1 MKKFILFIQERHQF
15 LYNLFLLLFA
25 MSIVVYVLPRKGSFK
40 YEFQKGKPWLHEDY
54 VAPFDFAI
62 IRSQTDIDTEKGEI
76 AARSPLFFKRLPDED
91 SLQIQKFE
99 TSLIEVQDST
109 MSPDGE
115 VALHAR
121 KLLITIYEKGL
132 IQTSEIEVQPN
143 KPLLINQ
150 DGVNENLDI
159 NNFYSLNQAKD
170 VLLTD
175 SILSQDERI
184 RAFALG
190 ALNYSVLFDKKTTD
204 AYLESQLGKVLTTQG
219 LVQQGENIVFKGN
232 IVDEQ
237 IFNKLSSIKLAYEGS
252 FANRSSFYLVLGG
265 QILLVG
271 TLLYMLFLFLS
282 HFRPHILENSTSLT
296 LVLFN
301 MVVMVILAKVVVG
314 YNPSWIYLTP
324 FPILPIILRAFYDTR
339 LALFAHIVTILL
351 IGFLAPNGFEFVFL
365 QFVAGIFSILTVTGI
380 FKRAQLFTASLKIT
394 AIYMIV
400 FLGFT
405 IIQEGTVDLDDLLVL
420 GFFGINGFLSL
431 FAFPLIYL
439 FEKVFGLVSDVTL
452 LELSDTNSPI
462 LRELSEKA
470 PGTFQHSLQV
480 ANLAESA
487 TLAVGGNALLVRTGA
502 LYHDIGKLDA
512 PFYFVE
518 NQTTG
523 VNPHDELSFQES
535 AKIIIGHVSNGIK
548 RAKKAKLPET
558 IIDFIRT
565 HHGTSTVQYF
575 YRQYIKSFP
584 DKEGDLEPFTYPGPK
599 PFSKETAILMMADSV
614 EAASKSLKEYTESSV
629 TDLVTR
635 IINHQMQEGQ
645 FENADITLKEILEI
659 KAVFAKKLLNIY
671 HLRIEYPD

>member
-1 MKKFILFIQERHQF
+1 MRKFILFIQDKHQ
-15 LYNLFLLLFA
+15 LIYNLFLLVITL
-25 MSIVVYVLPRKGSFK
+25 SVVVYVLPRKGSFK

-62 IRSQTDIDTEKGEI
+62 LRSEADIETEKEEI
-76 AARSPLFFKRLPDED
+76 SKRSPLFFKKFEAQEEKQLNNFNQSVLAIND
-91 SLQIQKFE
+91 SLLMHSE
-99 TSLIEVQDST
+99 EVKR
-109 MSPDGE
+109 
-115 VALHAR
+115 AR
-121 KLLITIYEKGL
+121 VLLSKIYQRGL
-132 IQTSEIEVQPN
+132 IQTSEVDLKEDRPM
-143 KPLLINQ
+143 LIN
-150 DGVNENLDI
+150 DKGI
-159 NNFYSLNQAKD
+159 NSPLQLSDFYSLQQAKG
-170 VLLTD
+170 LLLND
-175 SILSQDERI
+175 SILSKNQKI
-184 RAFALG
+184 TSNALG
-190 ALNYSVLFDKKTTD
+190 ALGYSVVFDKKTTE
-204 AYLESQLGKVLTTQG
+204 AYLESQLNKVLKTQG

-232 IVDEQ
+232 IVDET
-237 IFNKLSSIKLAYEGS
+237 IYNKLSSIRKAYEGS
-252 FANRSSFYLVLGG
+252 FDNRSSFYLVLTG
-265 QILLVG
+265 QVLLVG
-271 TLLYMLFLFLS
+271 TLLYMLFLFLT
-282 HFRPHILENSTSLT
+282 HFRPHILENSSSLT

-301 MVVMVILAKVVVG
+301 LVVMVILAKMIVD

-339 LALFAHIVTILL
+339 LALFVHIVTILL

-380 FKRAQLFTASLKIT
+380 FKRAQLFTASFKIT
-394 AIYMIV
+394 LIYMVV

-405 IIQEGTVDLDDLLVL
+405 IIHEGNISQNDVFVL
-420 GFFGINGFLSL
+420 GYFGINGFLSL

-487 TLAVGGNALLVRTGA
+487 TQAVSGNTLLVRTGA
-502 LYHDIGKLDA
+502 LYHDIGKLDS
-512 PFYFVE
+512 PVYFVE
-518 NQTTG
+518 NQSTG

-535 AKIIIGHVSNGIK
+535 AKIIIGHVASGVK
-548 RAKKAKLPET
+548 RAKKANLPEG

-575 YRQYIKSFP
+575 YKQYIKSFP
-584 DKEGDLEPFTYPGPK
+584 DKEGDLEPFSYPGPK

-614 EAASKSLKEYTESSV
+614 EAASKSLKEHTEKSV
-629 TDLVTR
+629 NELVEK
-635 IINHQMQEGQ
+635 IINHQMAEGQ
-645 FENADITLKEILEI
+645 FENADITLKEILQIKEI
-659 KAVFAKKLLNIY
+659 FKKKLMNIY

>member
-1 MKKFILFIQERHQF
+1 MRKFILFIQDKHQ
-15 LYNLFLLLFA
+15 LIYNLFLLVITLSVA
-25 MSIVVYVLPRKGSFK
+25 VYVLPRKGSFK

-62 IRSQTDIDTEKGEI
+62 LRSEADIETEKEEI
-76 AARSPLFFKRLPDED
+76 SKRSPLFFKKFDAQKDNQLASFNQSILALNDSALWQSEEVKRARL
-91 SLQIQKFE
+91 
-99 TSLIEVQDST
+99 
-109 MSPDGE
+109 
-115 VALHAR
+115 
-121 KLLITIYEKGL
+121 LLSKIYQRGL
-132 IQTSEIEVQPN
+132 IQTTEVDLSEERPMLIN
-143 KPLLINQ
+143 DKGINSPLLLS
-150 DGVNENLDI
+150 DY
-159 NNFYSLNQAKD
+159 YSLQQAKG
-170 VLLTD
+170 LLLND
-175 SILSQDERI
+175 SILSENQKI
-184 RAFALG
+184 TSNAIGALG
-190 ALNYSVLFDKKTTD
+190 YSVVFDKKTTE
-204 AYLESQLGKVLTTQG
+204 AYLQSQLNKVLKTQG

-232 IVDEQ
+232 IVDET
-237 IFNKLSSIKLAYEGS
+237 IYNKLNSIRQAYEGS
-252 FANRSSFYLVLGG
+252 FDNRSSFYLVLTG
-265 QILLVG
+265 QVLLVG
-271 TLLYMLFLFLS
+271 TLLYMLFLFLT
-282 HFRPHILENSTSLT
+282 HFRPHILENSSSLT

-301 MVVMVILAKVVVG
+301 MVVMVVLAKMVVD

-339 LALFAHIVTILL
+339 LALFVHIVTILL

-380 FKRAQLFTASLKIT
+380 FKRAQLFTASFKIT
-394 AIYMIV
+394 LIYMVV

-405 IIQEGTVDLDDLLVL
+405 IIHEGNISQNDLFVL
-420 GFFGINGFLSL
+420 GYFGINGFLSL

-487 TLAVGGNALLVRTGA
+487 TQAVSGNTLLVRTGA
-502 LYHDIGKLDA
+502 LYHDIGKLDS
-512 PFYFVE
+512 PVYFVE
-518 NQTTG
+518 NQSTG

-535 AKIIIGHVSNGIK
+535 AKIIIGHVASGVK
-548 RAKKAKLPET
+548 RAKKANLPEG

-575 YRQYIKSFP
+575 YKQYIKSFP
-584 DKEGDLEPFTYPGPK
+584 DKVGDLEPFSYPGPK

-614 EAASKSLKEYTESSV
+614 EAASKSLKEHTEKSV
-629 TDLVTR
+629 NELVEK
-635 IINHQMQEGQ
+635 IINHQMAEGQ
-645 FENADITLKEILEI
+645 FENADITLKEILQIKEI
-659 KAVFAKKLLNIY
+659 FKKKLMNIY

>member
-1 MKKFILFIQERHQF
+1 
-15 LYNLFLLLFA
+15 
-25 MSIVVYVLPRKGSFK
+25 MSVVVYVLPRKGSFK

-62 IRSQTDIDTEKGEI
+62 LRSDADIEIEKEEI
-76 AARSPLFFKRLPDED
+76 SKRSPLFFK
-91 SLQIQKFE
+91 KFNAQAE
-99 TSLIEVQDST
+99 KQQNSFKEAVLALNDST
-109 MSPDGE
+109 LLQSAE
-115 VALHAR
+115 VLRAR
-121 KLLITIYEKGL
+121 VLLNKIYQRGL
-132 IQTSEIEVQPN
+132 IQTSEVDLKEERPM
-143 KPLLINQ
+143 LINDQ
-150 DGVNENLDI
+150 GI
-159 NNFYSLNQAKD
+159 NSPLQLSDYYSLQQAKS
-170 VLLTD
+170 LLLND
-175 SILSQDERI
+175 SILSRNQKI
-184 RAFALG
+184 TSSALG
-190 ALNYSVLFDKKTTD
+190 ALGYSVVFDKKTTD
-204 AYLESQLGKVLTTQG
+204 AYLESQLNKVLKTQG

-232 IVDEQ
+232 IVDEG
-237 IFNKLSSIKLAYEGS
+237 IYNKLNSIRQAYEGS
-252 FANRSSFYLVLGG
+252 FDNRSSFYLVLAG
-265 QILLVG
+265 QVLLVG

-282 HFRPHILENSTSLT
+282 HFRPHILENSSSLT

-301 MVVMVILAKVVVG
+301 LVVMVVLAKMIVD

-339 LALFAHIVTILL
+339 LALFVHIVTILL

-380 FKRAQLFTASLKIT
+380 FKRAQLFTASFKIT
-394 AIYMIV
+394 LIYMVV

-405 IIQEGTVDLDDLLVL
+405 IIHEGNITQGDVFVL
-420 GFFGINGFLSL
+420 GYFGINGFLSL

-480 ANLAESA
+480 ANLAEAA
-487 TLAVGGNALLVRTGA
+487 TQVVSGNTLLVRTGA
-502 LYHDIGKLDA
+502 LYHDIGKLNS
-512 PFYFVE
+512 PVYFVE
-518 NQTTG
+518 NQSTG

-535 AKIIIGHVSNGIK
+535 AKIIIGHVANGVK
-548 RAKKAKLPET
+548 RAKKANLPEG

-584 DKEGDLEPFTYPGPK
+584 DKEGDLEPFSYPGPK

-614 EAASKSLKEYTESSV
+614 EAASKSLKEHTEKSV
-629 TDLVTR
+629 NELVEK
-635 IINHQMQEGQ
+635 IINHQMAEGQ
-645 FENADITLKEILEI
+645 FENADITLKEILQIKEI
-659 KAVFAKKLLNIY
+659 FKKKLMNIY